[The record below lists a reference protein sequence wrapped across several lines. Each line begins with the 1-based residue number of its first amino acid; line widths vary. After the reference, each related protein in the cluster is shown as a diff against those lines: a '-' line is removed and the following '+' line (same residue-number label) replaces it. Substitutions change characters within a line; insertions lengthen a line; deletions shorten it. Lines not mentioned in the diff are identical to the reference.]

1 MSVAVAEGCFLSA
14 LQPNSSR
21 TAYMVPSDGPCP
33 DPVAKARRVQEQVR
47 MRLAEKKTSSLTRLD
62 DPPPGPT
69 DYSFPEAKSY
79 SHSHGF
85 SSRSLIHTP
94 SRIMAVP
101 TVPLHSSG
109 FSSRSAV
116 ETSSKVSHRGTST
129 VQGNLQPMQAHTRS
143 RRSRSLCQADM
154 PLTVVVPPEVASF
167 PVTVPP
173 PGTLRRS
180 LSGILAQERGYFQ
193 EEPPYQSTYK
203 GPSHR
208 TISRITNRQQ
218 HYQQQGCAFEKEG
231 WLGTGRGVPMAGD
244 GWGTQW
250 QQHVSRTNNV
260 MGTAQYQVPLKRTS
274 SVRSVRSVGK
284 GVDVMEGASI
294 HSNDPLAE
302 MQGLD
307 MATAIRYLS
316 ESDTALQVL
325 GAAYIQHQ
333 CYHSNDAKHQVRV
346 LYGIP
351 ALVQLFASD
360 NQEVQRYATGA
371 TRNLIYE
378 NSDNKV
384 ALIDAGGLAR
394 LVSILSEQDEELRKI
409 VTGVLWN
416 MSSRDNLKEK
426 LSKEALSELTEKVLI
441 PLCSSLPLCSSERDI
456 FYNTTGCLRNLS
468 SVNERTRQKM
478 RDMRGLVESLVSY
491 IQQEDIAEDKGLE
504 NSLCVM
510 RNLSYQL
517 YTELPPSVRLR
528 LEGPTRASGSRDTD
542 TMGCFTMYNKK
553 NTEQRNL
560 NLTVLSEVS
569 RQPKGAEWLWHP
581 KVVALYKAV
590 LQNRHISSTS
600 REAAIGALQNITSG
614 EAWWSSVMSG
624 VVTEQER
631 MLPILLDLLDT
642 DSDMELR
649 PLTGLLRNLSR
660 HSTNKD
666 HMAKNMVNV
675 LVSKLPC
682 DGLQTSPSSEVVAN
696 MCGALNHLVT
706 CSSVAAR
713 DISYFNG
720 LPKLVGIKTFH
731 DNSSGSVKAARA
743 ASTVLYN
750 MFQYNKLHKDYKLK
764 GFARR
769 DFTDA
774 TI

>member
-1 MSVAVAEGCFLSA
+1 
-14 LQPNSSR
+14 
-21 TAYMVPSDGPCP
+21 
-33 DPVAKARRVQEQVR
+33 
-47 MRLAEKKTSSLTRLD
+47 
-62 DPPPGPT
+62 
-69 DYSFPEAKSY
+69 
-79 SHSHGF
+79 
-85 SSRSLIHTP
+85 
-94 SRIMAVP
+94 
-101 TVPLHSSG
+101 
-109 FSSRSAV
+109 
-116 ETSSKVSHRGTST
+116 
-129 VQGNLQPMQAHTRS
+129 
-143 RRSRSLCQADM
+143 
-154 PLTVVVPPEVASF
+154 
-167 PVTVPP
+167 
-173 PGTLRRS
+173 
-180 LSGILAQERGYFQ
+180 
-193 EEPPYQSTYK
+193 
-203 GPSHR
+203 
-208 TISRITNRQQ
+208 
-218 HYQQQGCAFEKEG
+218 
-231 WLGTGRGVPMAGD
+231 
-244 GWGTQW
+244 
-250 QQHVSRTNNV
+250 
-260 MGTAQYQVPLKRTS
+260 
-274 SVRSVRSVGK
+274 
-284 GVDVMEGASI
+284 
-294 HSNDPLAE
+294 
-302 MQGLD
+302 
-307 MATAIRYLS
+307 
-316 ESDTALQVL
+316 
-325 GAAYIQHQ
+325 
-333 CYHSNDAKHQVRV
+333 
-346 LYGIP
+346 
-351 ALVQLFASD
+351 
-360 NQEVQRYATGA
+360 
-371 TRNLIYE
+371 
-378 NSDNKV
+378 
-384 ALIDAGGLAR
+384 
-394 LVSILSEQDEELRKI
+394 
-409 VTGVLWN
+409 
-416 MSSRDNLKEK
+416 
-426 LSKEALSELTEKVLI
+426 
-441 PLCSSLPLCSSERDI
+441 
-456 FYNTTGCLRNLS
+456 
-468 SVNERTRQKM
+468 M

-553 NTEQRNL
+553 NTERNL
-560 NLTVLSEVS
+560 NLTILSEVS

-614 EAWWSSVMSG
+614 EAW
-624 VVTEQER
+624 ER

-750 MFQYNKLHKDYKLK
+750 MFQYNKLHKDYKLHYKFKRQFGFGDEMYDVLNMDVLARWVDGRGSDGSSLPSCGFYRK
-764 GFARR
+764 GSSTGRSW
-769 DFTDA
+769 DFGAVQSENGIQGKHSRALTKCRKKQ
-774 TI
+774 